1 MLGNFWAN
9 PVENRRHIQVTTMN
23 VRTTL
28 ILAWG
33 IGLAACASQVTAN
46 PLSASSARVTVDA
59 GTLEGRLDSARQLL
73 VFKGIPYAV
82 PPVGELRWRAPAPP
96 AHWGGVRQASTLGHN
111 CVQHQP
117 YPDIDPYQ
125 AGVSEDCLNLNIWTP
140 SLDGRRPVMVWIHG
154 GGFFAGFGGEDRH
167 DGAVLAAKGAVVVTL
182 NYRLGAFGFL
192 AHPALAAESGA
203 HASGNYGLMDQV
215 AALAWVR
222 RNIARFGGDSTRVT
236 IFGES
241 AGGMSVGDL
250 VASPMAKGLFQRAI
264 IESGTGTGSFTQRA
278 STAEAVGMRLATAL
292 GIEGNGATTATR
304 LRSLSVDTILAAS
317 LRVAGNPGS
326 PIFWP
331 NVDGKVLMH
340 SVDSTIALGLAS
352 EVPVMVGS
360 NADEP
365 ASAFG
370 APSRAFARLMS
381 ARGVP
386 AYLYQFTRVADD
398 SVNRKRGA
406 YHSAEITFVFG
417 RARPLSPGAGH
428 TAYDASLADAMS
440 DYWLAFAASGD
451 PNGPPARGKLPHWP
465 AYDRTGEGYL
475 ELGPTIVA
483 KRDLRHALFDSLD
496 VVARAQGE
504 LRPR

>member
-1 MLGNFWAN
+1 
-9 PVENRRHIQVTTMN
+9 MN
-23 VRTTL
+23 VQTAVV
-28 ILAWG
+28 LAWG
-33 IGLAACASQVTAN
+33 LG
-46 PLSASSARVTVDA
+46 LSACSSRVVANHLTPPSTRVTVDA
-59 GTLEGRLDSARQLL
+59 GTLEGRLDSARQVL
-73 VFKGIPYAV
+73 VFKGIPYAA
-82 PPVGELRWRAPAPP
+82 PPVGALRWRAPAQP
-96 AHWGGVRQASTLGHN
+96 APWTGVRQADALGHN
-111 CVQHQP
+111 CIQHQP
-117 YPDIDPYQ
+117 YPDIDPSQ

-192 AHPALAAESGA
+192 THPALAEESGS
-203 HASGNYGLMDQV
+203 HASGNYGIMDQV

-241 AGGMSVGDL
+241 AGGMSVGVL

-278 STAEAVGMRLATAL
+278 STAEAVGLRLATAL
-292 GIEGNGATTATR
+292 GVDGIGATTAAQ
-304 LRSLSVDTILAAS
+304 LRALDANVILAAS
-317 LRVAGNPGS
+317 LRVAGSPGS

-331 NVDGKVLMH
+331 NVDGKVLAH
-340 SVDSTIALGLAS
+340 SVDSTLALGLAS
-352 EVPVMVGS
+352 EVPVIVGS
-360 NADEP
+360 NANEP

-370 APSRAFARLMS
+370 APSRGFARMVT

-386 AYLYQFTRVADD
+386 AYLYLFTRVADD
-398 SVNRKRGA
+398 SINRRRGA

-417 RARPLSPGAGH
+417 RERPLAPSAGH

-440 DYWLAFAASGD
+440 DYWVAFATSGD
-451 PNGPPARGKLPHWP
+451 PDGPPSSNRLPHWP
-465 AYDRTGEGYL
+465 VYDRSSEGYL
-475 ELGPTIVA
+475 ELGPQIVA
-483 KRDLRHALFDSLD
+483 KRDLRRVLFDSLD

>member
-1 MLGNFWAN
+1 M
-9 PVENRRHIQVTTMN
+9 TTMN
-23 VRTTL
+23 VRSAVL
-28 ILAWG
+28 LMCG
-33 IGLAACASQVTAN
+33 VGLAACALPAAAN
-46 PLSASSARVTVDA
+46 LPVPSPARVTVDA
-59 GTLEGRLDSARQLL
+59 GTLEGRLDSTRRVL
-73 VFKGIPYAV
+73 VFKGIPYAA

-96 AHWGGVRQASTLGHN
+96 TPWRGVRLAHMLGHN

-117 YPDIDPYQ
+117 YADIDPYQ
-125 AGVSEDCLNLNIWTP
+125 AGMSEDCLNLNIWTS

-167 DGAVLAAKGAVVVTL
+167 DGTVLAAKGAVVVTL

-241 AGGMSVGDL
+241 AGGMSVGNL

-264 IESGTGTGSFTQRA
+264 IESGTGTGSFTHRA
-278 STAEAVGMRLATAL
+278 ITAEAVGVRLSIML
-292 GIEGNGATTATR
+292 GIDGNGATTAAR
-304 LRSLSVDTILAAS
+304 LRALSADTILAAA
-317 LRVAGNPGS
+317 LRVAGNPAS

-331 NVDGKVLMH
+331 NVDGRVLTH
-340 SVDSTIALGLAS
+340 SVDSTIALGFAS
-352 EVPVMVGS
+352 EVPVIVGS

-370 APSRAFARLMS
+370 APSRGFARLMS

-386 AYLYQFTRVADD
+386 AYLYQFTRVAED

-417 RARPLSPGAGH
+417 RAQPISSSAGR
-428 TAYDASLADAMS
+428 TAYDASLAAAMS
-440 DYWLAFAASGD
+440 DYWLAFASSGD
-451 PNGPPARGKLPHWP
+451 PNRPPSRGQLPKWP
-465 AYDRTGEGYL
+465 AYDRTEEGYL
-475 ELGPTIVA
+475 ELGPKIVA
-483 KRDLRHALFDSLD
+483 KHDLRQALFDSLD